1 MTALRTSSRPRTLL
15 PVAAG
20 GRGGARERPGSPEG
34 TLARVAGSRWARVGL
49 PTLAVLCVLA
59 AAAALAFPQLSDLYA
74 RHEQHVLAGELD
86 DPAIGASGSAS
97 GAPIGRIDI
106 PAIGV
111 HMVVVQGTDA
121 SALAKGPGH
130 YPATPMPC
138 AVGDVAIAGH
148 RTTFLHPFYFLDR
161 LRPGDVIEL
170 RTRSASCSYTVTAP
184 PFAVSPHDTS
194 VVAGTPGAAT
204 LTLTTCTPRGS
215 AAQRLIVKAAMIPG
229 SLRAVRAPA
238 HLQG

>member
-1 MTALRTSSRPRTLL
+1 MPALHTSSRPRTQL

-20 GRGGARERPGSPEG
+20 GRGEERERPGAPVG
-34 TLARVAGSRWARVGL
+34 ALARVAGSRWARFGL
-49 PTLAVLCVLA
+49 PTLAVLCALA

-86 DPAIGASGSAS
+86 DPAIGSSAAASD
-97 GAPIGRIDI
+97 APIGRIDI

-111 HMVVVQGTDA
+111 DMVVVQGTDA
-121 SALAKGPGH
+121 GALAKGPGH

-138 AVGDVAIAGH
+138 TMGDVAIAGH

-170 RTRSASCSYTVTAP
+170 RTRTASCTYTVTQP

-194 VVAGTPGAAT
+194 VVANTPGAFM
-204 LTLTTCTPRGS
+204 LTLTTCNPRGS
-215 AAQRLIVKAAMIPG
+215 ATQRLIVKAAMAPG

-238 HLQG
+238 KPTR